1 MHPQEMLLHVIGAI
15 ERFVTYVAV
24 ERLLLAV
31 DVLVSGVEITA
42 IGSVRAIRTRV
53 TLSARR
59 Y

>member
-1 MHPQEMLLHVIGAI
+1 MHPQEMLFHVIGAI